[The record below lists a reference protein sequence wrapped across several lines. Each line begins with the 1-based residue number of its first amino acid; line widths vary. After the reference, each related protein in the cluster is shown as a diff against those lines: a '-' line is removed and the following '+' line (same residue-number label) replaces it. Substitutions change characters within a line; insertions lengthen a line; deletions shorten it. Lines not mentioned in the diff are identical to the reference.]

1 MRVLLVEDDADMVEM
16 LRLILG
22 ELAGWEVESFLSGE
36 VLLDHLTD
44 LVRPDLGLVDLNMDP
59 VSGPELVRQLT
70 ERGRRDFPILY
81 LTGQPPTPADLQL
94 VDGWIQKPFTYDE
107 LMEQL
112 REKLGDRLP
121 L

>member
-22 ELAGWEVESFLSGE
+22 ELAGWEVESYLSGE
-36 VLLDHLTD
+36 VLLDSLAEVTP
-44 LVRPDLGLVDLNMDP
+44 PDLGLVDLNMDP
-59 VSGPELVRQLT
+59 VTGPELVRQLT
-70 ERGRRDFPILY
+70 DRGWRDFPILY
-81 LTGQPPTPADLQL
+81 LTGQPPSSEDLLL

-107 LMEQL
+107 LMDQL

-121 L
+121 I

>member
-22 ELAGWEVESFLSGE
+22 ELAGWDVESYLSGE
-36 VLLDHLTD
+36 VLLDSLSGLTP
-44 LVRPDLGLVDLNMDP
+44 PDLGLVDLNMEP
-59 VSGPELVRQLT
+59 VSGPELVRQLV
-70 ERGRRDFPILY
+70 ERGCCDFPILY

-121 L
+121 I

>member
-22 ELAGWEVESFLSGE
+22 ELAGWDVDSFLSGE
-36 VLLDHLTD
+36 VLLDNLSDLTP
-44 LVRPDLGLVDLNMDP
+44 PDLGLVDLNMDP
-59 VSGPELVRQLT
+59 VSGPELVRELT
-70 ERGRRDFPILY
+70 ERGHRDFPILY
-81 LTGQPPTPADLQL
+81 LTGQPPTAADLEL

-112 REKLGDRLP
+112 RAKLGDRLP

>member
-22 ELAGWEVESFLSGE
+22 ELAGWDVESYLSGD
-36 VLLDHLTD
+36 VLLDNLGEMTT
-44 LVRPDLGLVDLNMDP
+44 PDLGLVDLNMDP
-59 VSGPELVRQLT
+59 VSGPELVRELEQ
-70 ERGRRDFPILY
+70 RGRRDFPILY
-81 LTGQPPTPADLQL
+81 LTGQPPTAAELQL

-112 REKLGDRLP
+112 KEKLGDRLP

>member
-22 ELAGWEVESFLSGE
+22 ELAGWDVETYLSGE
-36 VLLDHLTD
+36 ALLNSLGGLTP
-44 LVRPDLGLVDLNMDP
+44 PDFGLVDLNMEP
-59 VSGPELVRQLT
+59 VSGPELVRQLAA
-70 ERGRRDFPILY
+70 RGRRDFPILY
-81 LTGQPPTPADLQL
+81 ITGQPPSAADLQL

>member
-22 ELAGWEVESFLSGE
+22 ELAGWDVESFLSGE
-36 VLLDHLTD
+36 AALQHLG
-44 LVRPDLGLVDLNMDP
+44 VQPRPDLGLVDLNMEP
-59 VSGPELVRQLT
+59 VSGPELVRQLA
-70 ERGRRDFPILY
+70 ERGQLDFPILY
-81 LTGQPPTPADLQL
+81 LTGQPPTVAELQL

-112 REKLGDRLP
+112 RDKLGDRLR

>member
-22 ELAGWEVESFLSGE
+22 ELAGWDVESYLSGE
-36 VLLDHLTD
+36 VLLDSLGG
-44 LVRPDLGLVDLNMDP
+44 LIPPDLGLVDLNMEP
-59 VSGPELVRQLT
+59 VSGPDLVRRLS
-70 ERGRRDFPILY
+70 ERGCRDFPILY
-81 LTGQPPTPADLQL
+81 LTGQPPTPEDLQL

-112 REKLGDRLP
+112 RVKLGGRLSF
-121 L
+121 